1 MICSAGGGIRVLH
14 VGNKSFFSES
24 VARCCHHVA
33 RFGAQSAIN
42 RLSEHAGL
50 ISIYAIWAVS
60 YEQYPP
66 AVPDIEYIELACESG
81 GNRMPSAAC
90 FGPLSVS
97 RSVTVCVRPQEYAG
111 TDGRRAGTGPPQV
124 RGGASAWP
132 QSRGPPSPSRPCPRA
147 AAPRSGTP
155 PHPFPVV
162 FRPERTHPKHH
173 QRIATAL
180 RLRVCRGPAVPSRF
194 LRIQARQAQKTR
206 AMCRIGGQPGAETT
220 RRSRPARPRRPLGA
234 RAGTRPR
241 RTEQS
246 IILQKLCYNNDN

>member
-111 TDGRRAGTGPPQV
+111 TDGRTA
-124 RGGASAWP
+124 RGEP
-132 QSRGPPSPSRPCPRA
+132 
-147 AAPRSGTP
+147 APRRFG
-155 PHPFPVV
+155 
-162 FRPERTHPKHH
+162 
-173 QRIATAL
+173 AAL
-180 RLRVCRGPAVPSRF
+180 QHGRRVAARHLQAVPAHGPQHLAVGRH
-194 LRIQARQAQKTR
+194 RIH
-206 AMCRIGGQPGAETT
+206 
-220 RRSRPARPRRPLGA
+220 SPLYLDLKE
-234 RAGTRPR
+234 P
-241 RTEQS
+241 
-246 IILQKLCYNNDN
+246 ILNTINA

>member
-111 TDGRRAGTGPPQV
+111 TDGARGTGPPQV

-180 RLRVCRGPAVPSRF
+180 RLRVCRGAGRPEPIPSHSG
-194 LRIQARQAQKTR
+194 TS
-206 AMCRIGGQPGAETT
+206 GAENARDVPD
-220 RRSRPARPRRPLGA
+220 RRAAWGRNGPALPPCAPPAAVGRPRRDA
-234 RAGTRPR
+234 PR

-246 IILQKLCYNNDN
+246 IIIAKIVL

>member
-1 MICSAGGGIRVLH
+1 MYPCW
-14 VGNKSFFSES
+14 
-24 VARCCHHVA
+24 
-33 RFGAQSAIN
+33 
-42 RLSEHAGL
+42 GL
-50 ISIYAIWAVS
+50 GKVTQLTRAVS

-97 RSVTVCVRPQEYAG
+97 RSVAVCVRPQEYAG
-111 TDGRRAGTGPPQV
+111 TDGARGTGPPQV

-180 RLRVCRGPAVPSRF
+180 RLRVCRGPPSRADSF
-194 LRIQARQAQKTR
+194 AFRHVRRRKRAR
-206 AMCRIGGQPGAETT
+206 C
-220 RRSRPARPRRPLGA
+220 
-234 RAGTRPR
+234 AG
-241 RTEQS
+241 
-246 IILQKLCYNNDN
+246 